1 MKRFVILSCLA
12 MLSFTLI
19 LGCETTEQ
27 AASPPPAPVSRE
39 ISQAMPP
46 FEQEDAIILD
56 DTVAGLKIADMVD
69 QKVKKAEKLIVVSME
84 DIENK
89 TQSNFNYLVEDHL
102 ISNLVSDGYHVLERD
117 ENLIIRAVP
126 EQDSAYQRSLL
137 GQLPAPP
144 SVVLMDGIER
154 EGLEYVFKND
164 MPKDE
169 KVNLPDLITFY
180 NQLKSDYQAL
190 EPMFN
195 HMESADVIVSYR
207 LLEMGIRT
215 QVNKRQEPATAEM
228 KAKGIYADTPWTWN
242 VNRECLARLFVR
254 VMDSKS
260 GEIRAAGLL
269 QNMQSDKTV
278 SLTQFKDEDDSTF
291 NTRANAYVAA
301 LEKYHYSWFE
311 QQLPNKNGNAE
322 DKEQKK

>member
-1 MKRFVILSCLA
+1 
-12 MLSFTLI
+12 
-19 LGCETTEQ
+19 
-27 AASPPPAPVSRE
+27 
-39 ISQAMPP
+39 
-46 FEQEDAIILD
+46 
-56 DTVAGLKIADMVD
+56 
-69 QKVKKAEKLIVVSME
+69 
-84 DIENK
+84 
-89 TQSNFNYLVEDHL
+89 
-102 ISNLVSDGYHVLERD
+102 
-117 ENLIIRAVP
+117 
-126 EQDSAYQRSLL
+126 
-137 GQLPAPP
+137 
-144 SVVLMDGIER
+144 
-154 EGLEYVFKND
+154 
-164 MPKDE
+164 
-169 KVNLPDLITFY
+169 
-180 NQLKSDYQAL
+180 
-190 EPMFN
+190 
-195 HMESADVIVSYR
+195 MESADVIVSYR